1 MSYQVLNVYPH
12 DITCFTE
19 GLEWH
24 DSTLYESGGL
34 NGESKLVRVSLKDGK
49 DIKKVDLDKQYFGE
63 GISILNGKLYQL
75 TYKENK
81 CFVYDP
87 QTFKKTGE
95 FTYQGQGWG
104 MTNNGKQLIMDT
116 GSNELFFI
124 DPTTFTVV
132 SKIAVLGVPRDIDN
146 SEVFINELEWVD
158 GYVYANVWMTN
169 LILKIDPSNG
179 KIVAQAD
186 LTDLYDRYIPEHDGS
201 RVLNGIAYNSATK
214 TFYITGKKWPKLFE
228 VRFTYY

>member
-1 MSYQVLNVYPH
+1 MKKIFFFLVPVFILVSCSCNNSEKKPDDNTPPIATAASMSYQVLNVYPH

-24 DSTLYESGGL
+24 DSTLYESRGL
-34 NGESKLVRVSLKDGK
+34 YGESKLVRVSLKDGK
-49 DIKKVDLDKQYFGE
+49 DIKKVDLDKKYFGE

-75 TYKENK
+75 TYKESK

-104 MTNNGKQLIMDT
+104 MTNNGQQLIMDT

-132 SKIAVLGVPRDIDN
+132 SKIAVL
-146 SEVFINELEWVD
+146 
-158 GYVYANVWMTN
+158 
-169 LILKIDPSNG
+169 
-179 KIVAQAD
+179 
-186 LTDLYDRYIPEHDGS
+186 
-201 RVLNGIAYNSATK
+201 
-214 TFYITGKKWPKLFE
+214 
-228 VRFTYY
+228 